1 MAKKYTFYPIRC
13 HHPLIIS
20 PYFTLNNDF
29 EICIYLFI
37 KNNEYISLATCFC
50 NADLPAYNLNW
61 GPEGCESDG
70 IKTRRLYESKQIYD
84 VPKHVY
90 KFMKNVKSK

>member
-1 MAKKYTFYPIRC
+1 MI
-13 HHPLIIS
+13 
-20 PYFTLNNDF
+20 FTLHIWF
-29 EICIYLFI
+29 WSIYLFI
-37 KNNEYISLATCFC
+37 KNNEHISLATCFC

-70 IKTRRLYESKQIYD
+70 IKTRRLYESKQTYD

-90 KFMKNVKSK
+90 KFMKNVKSKWLHL

>member
-1 MAKKYTFYPIRC
+1 M
-13 HHPLIIS
+13 
-20 PYFTLNNDF
+20 
-29 EICIYLFI
+29 
-37 KNNEYISLATCFC
+37 KNNENISLATCFC

-70 IKTRRLYESKQIYD
+70 IKTRRLYESKQTYD

>member
-1 MAKKYTFYPIRC
+1 MYNLYTTY
-13 HHPLIIS
+13 LI
-20 PYFTLNNDF
+20 LN
-29 EICIYLFI
+29 LFI
-37 KNNEYISLATCFC
+37 KNNENTSLATCFC

-70 IKTRRLYESKQIYD
+70 IKTRRLYESKQTYD